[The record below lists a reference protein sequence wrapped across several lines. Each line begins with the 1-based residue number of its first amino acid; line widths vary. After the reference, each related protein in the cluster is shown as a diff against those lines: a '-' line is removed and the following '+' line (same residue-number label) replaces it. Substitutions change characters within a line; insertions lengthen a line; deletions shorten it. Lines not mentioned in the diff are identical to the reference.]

1 MSTVQGL
8 PAHVLLVHFIVVLI
22 PLTAGLAILSAVWP
36 AARRRMIWLIAA
48 LATALAI
55 LTPITTGAG
64 EWLEHRLNETDIL
77 RTHTTLGNT
86 MPYVSLALLFGVA
99 LLVLV
104 HVRDARQ
111 RPLSKIVL
119 AVCTGVT
126 IVVSV
131 LAVVQVYRVGD
142 SGSRSAW
149 SGEMAASASK

>member
-36 AARRRMIWLIAA
+36 AARRRLIWLIAA

-55 LTPITTGAG
+55 LTPITTTAG
-64 EWLEHRLNETDIL
+64 EWLEQRINETDIL
-77 RTHTTLGNT
+77 RTHTALGDT

-104 HVRDARQ
+104 HVRDTRQ
-111 RPLSKIVL
+111 RPLSKLVL
-119 AVCTGVT
+119 VACTGVT

-149 SGEMAASASK
+149 SGEMAASTGK